1 MKNIAIL
8 GSTGSIGVQTLDV
21 IRLHTN
27 ALKVVGL
34 AAGDNLDLLERQVRE
49 FEPAVVSCST
59 LAIAATLEQ
68 RLSDL
73 TRRPR
78 IGYGIDGAQL
88 VATWGSCDLV
98 VGGLPG
104 SVGLRP
110 TFAAVDAGKD
120 VALATK
126 EVLVMA
132 GDLFMHAVASKGVR
146 LLPVDSE
153 QSAIFQCIQG
163 NKSEAIRRIILTASG
178 GPFRDMPIQE
188 MHSITVEQALDHPRW
203 KMGPKVT
210 IDSATLMNK
219 GLEVIEAR
227 WLFDVPVSRIEVL
240 LHPESIVHSMVEFED
255 GAIMAQ
261 LGAPDMKIPIS
272 YALAYPARIASG
284 SAAVDFP
291 RLGRLT
297 FHEPDTNKFPL
308 LAAAY
313 DILRD
318 PEPSSSIV
326 FNAADEVAVDLFLRK
341 RIPFGEISSLV
352 LDAMQRVPRS
362 LIRSLDDVEAFHQEV
377 VRIVKEQ
384 HEGS

>member
-1 MKNIAIL
+1 MRNIAIL
-8 GSTGSIGVQTLDV
+8 GSTGSIGIQTLDV
-21 IRLHTN
+21 IRLHKNT
-27 ALKVVGL
+27 LKVVGL
-34 AAGDNLDLLERQVRE
+34 AAGENLDLLERQVRE

-59 LAIAATLEQ
+59 QVTAATLEH

-73 TRRPR
+73 IRRPH
-78 IGYGIDGAQL
+78 IGYGTDGAQL

-163 NKSEAIRRIILTASG
+163 NKSEGIRRIILTASG
-178 GPFRDMPIQE
+178 GPFRDMPMHE
-188 MHSITVEQALDHPRW
+188 MHSISVEQALDHPRW

-227 WLFDVPVSRIEVL
+227 WLFEVPVARIEVL
-240 LHPESIVHSMVEFED
+240 LHPESIVHSMVEFDD

-261 LGAPDMKIPIS
+261 LGAPDMRIPIS
-272 YALAYPARIASG
+272 YALAYPDRIASG

-318 PEPSSSIV
+318 PDASSSIV

-341 RIPFGEISSLV
+341 RIPFREISNIV
-352 LDAMQRVPRS
+352 LDAMQRVPGAS
-362 LIRSLDDVEAFHQEV
+362 IRSLDDVEAFHREV
-377 VRIVKEQ
+377 VRIVRAQ
-384 HEGS
+384 HEA